1 MGRLSPEVRIA
12 QAKLSRRSQI
22 RKSRGGRSIIE
33 AKVQGCSSKGARVH
47 GRRAG
52 RFERQTPMSILT
64 LIVEC
69 NCSTSNDLRQ
79 IAPKILVGPPGSQ
92 DTLKGIHHLP
102 TGRMAIPRS
111 NPYPLTSYQTWSW
124 PRHCLNGPKRLL
136 QKVAEGRMDAS
147 D

>member
-12 QAKLSRRSQI
+12 QAKLSRRLQI

-47 GRRAG
+47 ARRAG

-79 IAPKILVGPPGSQ
+79 IAPKILVGPLGSQ
-92 DTLKGIHHLP
+92 RHVKGHPSSASWQNGRPKIKPLSSYLLPGVELAETLFE
-102 TGRMAIPRS
+102 RAEEV
-111 NPYPLTSYQTWSW
+111 
-124 PRHCLNGPKRLL
+124 
-136 QKVAEGRMDAS
+136 VAESRRGS
-147 D
+147 HGCE